1 MSGSRWL
8 REKFKGKLFVCFT
21 PCLHVSELGNQSS
34 QPKLTQRGVR
44 VYVAR
49 RVWRRSD
56 NVRIMKKTFKL
67 NVEGKH
73 PDRVLEAVKHEIR
86 KYVKRQRRV
95 PLPEG
100 VDFWDFDCRF
110 GASETSATVVHFATI
125 TALIDAVARGGAEG
139 EGVVRGDSFY
149 LELLAKNG
157 VRKVK
162 DKSVEIGD
170 QGLTPGASSSMPLAR
185 EAK

>member
-1 MSGSRWL
+1 
-8 REKFKGKLFVCFT
+8 
-21 PCLHVSELGNQSS
+21 
-34 QPKLTQRGVR
+34 
-44 VYVAR
+44 
-49 RVWRRSD
+49 
-56 NVRIMKKTFKL
+56 MKKIFKL

-110 GASETSATVVHFATI
+110 GSTQENAAVVHFATI
-125 TALIDAVARGGAEG
+125 TGLIDAVAKGDGG
-139 EGVVRGDSFY
+139 VKGDSFY

-157 VRKVK
+157 VRKARDAV
-162 DKSVEIGD
+162 D
-170 QGLTPGASSSMPLAR
+170 ASAATEVG
-185 EAK
+185 EAEGN